1 MKQEDLLKSKVS
13 VDNLIDLQE
22 SMEKAEHDDT
32 PFPVVTDDGVNV
44 VGDANK
50 TQVKT
55 RNYSIR
61 FRFPKEREQDFD
73 EKDIIQRVGDYIIVS
88 VDFDDVHIVPRR
100 DTEIVTAIVRIL
112 PYIKE
117 MNEDGSIRPKT
128 NSEMLEMVRRLNK
141 DIGDDIYNVVA
152 AVLNVDDSLKD
163 YMLFTDVMDMLT
175 KLPDDFPEAF
185 NEADGFFG

>member
-175 KLPDDFPEAF
+175 KLPEDFPEAF

>member
-128 NSEMLEMVRRLNK
+128 NSEMLEMVRRVNK

-163 YMLFTDVMDMLT
+163 YMLFDDVMDMLT